1 MQTLLRYL
9 PFSLILLA
17 KCLYD
22 NREII
27 LTLLILF
34 ITFIHANKTVIQEAS
49 KQQRKSFTK
58 LALETVY
65 IIGSV
70 VLITYLFRGVN
81 LFMNLV
87 FMGSYENV
95 VTVWDL
101 LYLTGIVDIT
111 IKLLTVA
118 FKILII
124 SLPGTLLTYQKR
136 GKIFLMIEMTSQLY
150 RALTPIQPW
159 LYYLLEYYQGSE
171 KIMGVLFSAA
181 YMVSKGTDLLQRAK
195 AFKTA
200 ILKMLQD
207 VNLGISPTMEQLI
220 SAGNQCP
227 ICHDE
232 YNTPVLLACRHIFCE
247 PCVTIWFD
255 REQTCPLCRA
265 KVVEDPSFKNGATT
279 YFVQLY

>member
-1 MQTLLRYL
+1 MFKFLLILKTFQVHSNWLSSHQSEIPGTSINNYESINNTTQNLNESFVINLEQGNNHNHNHSHSHTHSHIRMTENINDETNSVTNGDGTISRGIDADQQANIRSLEIPVNEALRQNPEARAIMQTLLRYL

-136 GKIFLMIEMTSQLY
+136 VSFLC
-150 RALTPIQPW
+150 
-159 LYYLLEYYQGSE
+159 YLESYG
-171 KIMGVLFSAA
+171 
-181 YMVSKGTDLLQRAK
+181 
-195 AFKTA
+195 
-200 ILKMLQD
+200 ILRK
-207 VNLGISPTMEQLI
+207 
-220 SAGNQCP
+220 
-227 ICHDE
+227 
-232 YNTPVLLACRHIFCE
+232 
-247 PCVTIWFD
+247 
-255 REQTCPLCRA
+255 
-265 KVVEDPSFKNGATT
+265 
-279 YFVQLY
+279 